1 MSRSFQLCT
10 TQLCWIFFRTHLK
23 AQEIERQ
30 KLISIKDAYEK
41 KEIDFNKQSS
51 ELRVQVIELREA
63 NVSCWNV
70 AWLIVFIERTDRK
83 LYSQEKLDRQNNE
96 LRNKM
101 SVLQQDLGNSEAV
114 QKDFVRLSQSLQVT
128 NVVEECS

>member
-1 MSRSFQLCT
+1 M
-10 TQLCWIFFRTHLK
+10 K

-30 KLISIKDAYEK
+30 KLINIKDAYEK

-63 NVSCWNV
+63 NVSFALEFRV
-70 AWLIVFIERTDRK
+70 KQLTEHYFF
-83 LYSQEKLDRQNNE
+83 LQEKLERQNNE

-114 QKDFVRLSQSLQVT
+114 QKDFVRLSQSLQVP
-128 NVVEECS
+128 NHFGV

>member
-1 MSRSFQLCT
+1 MLN
-10 TQLCWIFFRTHLK
+10 FFRTHLK

-41 KEIDFNKQSS
+41 KEIDSNKQSS

-63 NVSCWNV
+63 NVSCRDV
-70 AWLIVFIERTDRK
+70 IPVLIERAYRK
-83 LYSQEKLDRQNNE
+83 FYSQEKLERQNNE

-128 NVVEECS
+128 NAVDECSLSVVY

>member
-1 MSRSFQLCT
+1 MFPIT
-10 TQLCWIFFRTHLK
+10 FNFFRTHLK

-63 NVSCWNV
+63 NVSCWAV
-70 AWLIVFIERTDRK
+70 ASVLIERTDRK
-83 LYSQEKLDRQNNE
+83 FYSQEKLERQNNE

-128 NVVEECS
+128 NAVDKCSLSLVY

>member
-1 MSRSFQLCT
+1 M
-10 TQLCWIFFRTHLK
+10 K

-30 KLISIKDAYEK
+30 KLINIKDAYEK

-63 NVSCWNV
+63 NVSFGGIPSD
-70 AWLIVFIERTDRK
+70 WLAEPTERFYF
-83 LYSQEKLDRQNNE
+83 YSQEKLERQNNE

-114 QKDFVRLSQSLQVT
+114 QKDFVRLSQSLQVHT
-128 NVVEECS
+128 GRPLRSRLDLN